1 MKKLIYLCII
11 IQFFGC
17 KKTEVNFKNF
27 EGRWI
32 ASSKYVCSQTDTLN
46 ITFITRN
53 GSKKKNSNDYMVDSG
68 QNILTCQVQKGEDYF
83 FLHDFKLISD
93 DETPKRGV
101 AQDKKERIT
110 FDLSGDFLTISYD
123 GVFAYNN
130 KIKLKR
136 VQ

>member
-1 MKKLIYLCII
+1 MKKLIYLFII
-11 IQFFGC
+11 IQLFGC
-17 KKTEVNFKNF
+17 KKKEANFKNF

-68 QNILTCQVQKGEDYF
+68 QNILSCQIHKGEDYF
-83 FLHDFKLISD
+83 FLHDFKLISKN
-93 DETPKRGV
+93 ESYGSGS
-101 AQDKKERIT
+101 AQDKDERIT
-110 FDLSGDFLTISYD
+110 FEISGDFLTISYD